1 MAEKLFPCNM
11 GRVDR
16 TIRIVIGIALLAL
29 TFQGS
34 WYAWGYI
41 GIIPL
46 LTGLVG
52 YCPAYKPLR
61 IDTRGHRAA
70 HP

>member
-16 TIRIVIGIALLAL
+16 SIRIVIGIALLAL

-34 WYAWGYI
+34 WYVWGYI

-52 YCPAYKPLR
+52 YCPAYKPFGF
-61 IDTRGHRAA
+61 DTRGHRAA

>member
-16 TIRIVIGIALLAL
+16 AVRITIGVVLLAL
-29 TFQGS
+29 TFGGS
-34 WYAWGYI
+34 SYAWGYI
-41 GIIPL
+41 GILPL

-52 YCPAYKPLR
+52 YCPAYKPLGL
-61 IDTRGHRAA
+61 DTRGHRAV